1 MKNNLRVER
10 ARVRMTQQ
18 ELADKTGVT
27 RQTIVAIE
35 QGKFNPSTV
44 LALKMARV
52 FNVTIEALF
61 EFAVYNL
68 VPHVPFNIQYAEKE
82 PETSVPHTDCL
93 THGP

>member
-52 FNVTIEALF
+52 FGVTIEALF
-61 EFAVYNL
+61 ELEETDYNNKKRRFSCQL
-68 VPHVPFNIQYAEKE
+68 QNIVIYLLYM
-82 PETSVPHTDCL
+82 SYSFCSN
-93 THGP
+93 

>member
-1 MKNNLRVER
+1 MKNSLRVER

-52 FNVTIEALF
+52 FGVTIEALF
-61 EFAVYNL
+61 EL
-68 VPHVPFNIQYAEKE
+68 ED
-82 PETSVPHTDCL
+82 TD
-93 THGP
+93 

>member
-18 ELADKTGVT
+18 HLADKTGVT

-35 QGKFNPSTV
+35 QGKFNPSTL

-52 FNVTIEALF
+52 FGVTIETLF
-61 EFAVYNL
+61 EL
-68 VPHVPFNIQYAEKE
+68 ED
-82 PETSVPHTDCL
+82 TD
-93 THGP
+93 

>member
-52 FNVTIEALF
+52 FGVTIEALF
-61 EFAVYNL
+61 EV
-68 VPHVPFNIQYAEKE
+68 E
-82 PETSVPHTDCL
+82 ETD
-93 THGP
+93 

>member
-10 ARVRMTQQ
+10 PRVRMTQQ

-52 FNVTIEALF
+52 FGVTIEALF
-61 EFAVYNL
+61 EL
-68 VPHVPFNIQYAEKE
+68 E
-82 PETSVPHTDCL
+82 ETD
-93 THGP
+93 

>member
-18 ELADKTGVT
+18 DLADKTGVT

-35 QGKFNPSTV
+35 KGKFNPSTV

-52 FNVTIEALF
+52 FGVTIEALF
-61 EFAVYNL
+61 EL
-68 VPHVPFNIQYAEKE
+68 ED
-82 PETSVPHTDCL
+82 TD
-93 THGP
+93 

>member
-52 FNVTIEALF
+52 FGVTIETLF
-61 EFAVYNL
+61 EL
-68 VPHVPFNIQYAEKE
+68 E
-82 PETSVPHTDCL
+82 ETD
-93 THGP
+93 

>member
-10 ARVRMTQQ
+10 ARMRMTQQ

-44 LALKMARV
+44 LALKMACV
-52 FNVTIEALF
+52 FGVTIEALF
-61 EFAVYNL
+61 EL
-68 VPHVPFNIQYAEKE
+68 E
-82 PETSVPHTDCL
+82 ETD
-93 THGP
+93 

>member
-44 LALKMARV
+44 LAIKMARV

-61 EFAVYNL
+61 EL
-68 VPHVPFNIQYAEKE
+68 E
-82 PETSVPHTDCL
+82 ETD
-93 THGP
+93 

>member
-52 FNVTIEALF
+52 FGVTIEALF
-61 EFAVYNL
+61 EL
-68 VPHVPFNIQYAEKE
+68 E
-82 PETSVPHTDCL
+82 D
-93 THGP
+93 GD

>member
-52 FNVTIEALF
+52 FGVTIETLF
-61 EFAVYNL
+61 EL
-68 VPHVPFNIQYAEKE
+68 ED
-82 PETSVPHTDCL
+82 TD
-93 THGP
+93 

>member
-18 ELADKTGVT
+18 ELADKTSVT

-52 FNVTIEALF
+52 FGVTIEALF
-61 EFAVYNL
+61 EL
-68 VPHVPFNIQYAEKE
+68 ED
-82 PETSVPHTDCL
+82 TD
-93 THGP
+93 

>member
-52 FNVTIEALF
+52 FGVTIEALF
-61 EFAVYNL
+61 EF
-68 VPHVPFNIQYAEKE
+68 E
-82 PETSVPHTDCL
+82 ETD
-93 THGP
+93 